1 MHMQSVNLIFLYFK
15 PLIFNTHTSFFLFFN
30 SKGLNGMLY
39 AEVTDSFSNI
49 TVFFNSNV
57 TIENI

>member
-15 PLIFNTHTSFFLFFN
+15 PLIFNTHTSFLFLFFN
-30 SKGLNGMLY
+30 SKGLNGILY

-49 TVFFNSNV
+49 TVFLTV
-57 TIENI
+57 M